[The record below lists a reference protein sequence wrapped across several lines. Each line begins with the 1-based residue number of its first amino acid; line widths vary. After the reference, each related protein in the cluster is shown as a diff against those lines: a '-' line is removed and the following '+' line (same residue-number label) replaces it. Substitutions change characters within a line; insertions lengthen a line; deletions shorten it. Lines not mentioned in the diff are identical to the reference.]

1 MEPALAGS
9 RAAST
14 KSGRRSLAFDTHKM
28 DTDEGRLARRLER
41 AWTDACASARKIQ
54 QGITIRPAAFDDVF
68 HFMAPDRADHIVLA
82 MKPVVFQVPERG
94 DRPGKQ
100 IYVVVEGRLTFD
112 RAALQAG
119 QYLATHFKT
128 HVGYFRYKDRVLT
141 HIYGAHYDLDES
153 NLGHPVFHHQIQT
166 MAELGDALVAQFALP
181 IDKLEDPVQDL
192 FRQARVPT
200 AHMDVFSIIAQIC
213 ADHLLHKGS
222 GAGERGSFKKVL
234 QSCNVYKG
242 VGHRIGRLNSG
253 DAPTCYR
260 SLHWYPE
267 ST

>member
-1 MEPALAGS
+1 M
-9 RAAST
+9 
-14 KSGRRSLAFDTHKM
+14 AFDAHKM
-28 DTDEGRLARRLER
+28 DTDEGRLSRRLER
-41 AWTDACASARKIQ
+41 AWTDACSSARKIQ
-54 QGITIRPAAFDDVF
+54 QGITIRPAAYDDVF
-68 HFMAPDRADHIVLA
+68 HFIASDRADCIALE

-100 IYVVVEGRLTFD
+100 IYVVVEGQLTFD
-112 RAALQAG
+112 RTALQAG
-119 QYLATHFKT
+119 QYLATDFKT

-141 HIYGAHYDLDES
+141 HIYGGHYDLDES
-153 NLGHPVFHHQIQT
+153 SLGHPVFHYQIQT
-166 MAELGDALVAQFALP
+166 MADLGQALEAQFALP
-181 IDKLEDPVQDL
+181 VDSREDLVKHL

-200 AHMDVFSIIAQIC
+200 AHVDVFSIIAQIC

-222 GAGERGSFKKVL
+222 GAGEKGSFKKVL

-242 VGHRIGRLNSG
+242 VGHRVARLNSG

-267 ST
+267 SA